1 MENDIH
7 QQLRENEKLLEQLQ
21 QYRKISGPNNPP
33 NNEGAD
39 ANNENDGV
47 VIRNLNLPKVKNSD
61 DTVLPVLMIA
71 CDRVQVSRSLE
82 QLIKYRKDQQKFP
95 IIVSQDCGH
104 EKTSKTIDRY
114 KDQVTHIKHPDLS
127 DISLPWPQTKFQGY
141 YKVARHYRWALNQV
155 FRKLNFSAVIIVEDD
170 LDISPD
176 FFEYFAA
183 TYPILKADPVLWCVS
198 AWNDNGKAGMVSDD
212 AELLYRTDFF
222 PGLGWMMEQKTWL
235 ELEPKWPKTFWDDW
249 MRHPEQRKN
258 RVCIRPEIC
267 RTSTFG
273 KQGVSKG
280 QFFEKHLKYIKLNT
294 MYVPF
299 TKKDLSY
306 LLKDTTLSIY
316 LYKFL
321 HIYLSIYLSQ
331 ALQYLS
337 IYLSIYLRL
346 FIIYL
351 SIYPIIV
358 RYYFVCFFFHFLQE
372 RYDVAFVKQIYSC
385 ILVTATDV
393 VNGVGKKE
401 KCLRVQYSSKE
412 EFKTFAKQL
421 GTMDDLKAGVPRG
434 GYRGVVSIMYQGR
447 RVYLAPPETW
457 SGYDPTWN

>member
-1 MENDIH
+1 MRRKHVVGVVITVFLSWNLLTYYILVSRQHGKVDSPENIRNKLERMEIDIH

-21 QYRKISGPNNPP
+21 QYRKISGINNPP
-33 NNEGAD
+33 SNEEDTITNSDG
-39 ANNENDGV
+39 NGV
-47 VIRNLNLPKVKNSD
+47 VIRNVHLPEVKKSD
-61 DTVLPVLMIA
+61 STVLPILMIA
-71 CDRVQVSRSLE
+71 CNRVQVSRSLE
-82 QLIKYRKDQQKFP
+82 QLIKYRKDRQKFP

-104 EKTSKTIDRY
+104 AKTSATIDLY
-114 KDQVTHIKHPDLS
+114 KDHVTHIKHPDLR

-141 YKVARHYRWALNQV
+141 YKVARHYRWALNQI

-183 TYPILKADPVLWCVS
+183 TYPILKADPDLWCVS
-198 AWNDNGKAGMVSDD
+198 AWNDNGKLGMVSDD

-294 MYVPF
+294 VYVPF

-306 LLKDTTLSIY
+306 LLKE
-316 LYKFL
+316 K
-321 HIYLSIYLSQ
+321 
-331 ALQYLS
+331 
-337 IYLSIYLRL
+337 
-346 FIIYL
+346 
-351 SIYPIIV
+351 
-358 RYYFVCFFFHFLQE
+358 
-372 RYDVAFVKQIYSC
+372 YDPEFVKQIYGC
-385 ILVTATDV
+385 KLVTATDV

-412 EFKTFAKQL
+412 EFKTYAKQL

-447 RVYLAPPETW
+447 RVYLSPPETW